1 MLGITNISQQ
11 HGESLYNL
19 EGRIGGDTLL
29 SERGEQYAR
38 KLPQLVRESVGV
50 SNLRVGPPFWCLAN
64 GHRMTD
70 P

>member
-1 MLGITNISQQ
+1 MLGITNMSQQ

-19 EGRIGGDTLL
+19 DGRIGGDTLL

-50 SNLRVGPPFWCLAN
+50 SNPSSNPPYGA
-64 GHRMTD
+64 H
-70 P
+70 